1 MTKHKL
7 PHEVNT
13 SQQPCPAIAA
23 RIKWTTA
30 DV

>member
-1 MTKHKL
+1 MTTPTL

-13 SQQPCPAIAA
+13 APHPRPAIAA
-23 RIKWTTA
+23 RIKWSTA